1 MIYGIGVDIV
11 RVERMK
17 IAHEKWGDTFFKKIL
32 SADEI
37 SYCFK
42 KSDPYPS
49 LAVRFAAKEAVIKAI
64 GAEINVRLKDVEVT
78 NNDKGRPSVIVR
90 GELQDF
96 FNKNNIKQTH
106 LSLSHEKKYAVA
118 SVVLES

>member
-32 SADEI
+32 SEDEI
-37 SYCFK
+37 SYSFK

-64 GAEINVRLKDVEVT
+64 GAEINVKFMNIEVR
-78 NNDKGRPSVIVR
+78 NNGKGRPFLIIQ
-90 GELQDF
+90 GELEDF
-96 FNKNNIKQTH
+96 FSENNIKHSH
-106 LSLSHEKKYAVA
+106 LSLSHEKEYAVA
-118 SVVLES
+118 SVVLEQ

>member
-17 IAHEKWGDTFFKKIL
+17 IAHEKWGDTFFKKIF
-32 SADEI
+32 SPDEI
-37 SYCFK
+37 TYCFK

-96 FNKNNIKQTH
+96 FNKNNIKHTH

-118 SVVLES
+118 SVVLEK

>member
-17 IAHEKWGDTFFKKIL
+17 TAHEKWGDTFFKKIL
-32 SADEI
+32 SDDEI

-64 GAEINVRLKDVEVT
+64 GAEINVSLKDIEVT
-78 NNDKGRPSVIVR
+78 NNDKGRPSVTVR
-90 GELQDF
+90 GGLQDF
-96 FNKNNIKQTH
+96 FDKHNIKHTH

-118 SVVLES
+118 SVVLEM